1 MNRQLISPSL
11 GRVCHSGHVLDSV
24 PAPLPGATVQLVIF
38 DLMGTLVADD
48 GIVDRAYAAALGE
61 AGLEGGSDAHAS
73 AMETVR
79 ANVGRPTLDVL
90 IAALD
95 DPVTAEEAT
104 WAFDDS
110 VLADAAQLAEIP
122 GASDTLQTLA
132 ADGVL
137 LAVTTSFT
145 PEVRKAVLAHLGWS
159 ERFAMTLSAHGVRRG
174 HPAPDLLLE
183 AILELRIDSVSQVAI
198 VGDNV
203 ADLEAGNR
211 AGAGLVVG
219 VRSGGAGAAQLAGSP
234 HTHLIDSVADLPSVL
249 VAPRT
254 AGQRRAS
261 DR

>member
-1 MNRQLISPSL
+1 M
-11 GRVCHSGHVLDSV
+11 LDSV
-24 PAPLPGATVQLVIF
+24 PLPLPGATVQLVIF

-48 GIVDRAYAAALGE
+48 GVVDRAYDAALRQ
-61 AGLEGGSDAHAS
+61 AGLDSGSDAHAV
-73 AMETVR
+73 AMDTVR

-110 VLADAAQLAEIP
+110 VLADAEQLVEIDK
-122 GASDTLQTLA
+122 ASTTLDELA
-132 ADGVL
+132 SSGIL

-145 PEVRKAVLAHLGWS
+145 PEVRKAVLGHLGWS
-159 ERFAMTLSAHGVRRG
+159 ERFAVTLSAHGSRRG

-219 VRSGGAGAAQLAGSP
+219 VRSGGADAAALATSP
-234 HTHLIDSVADLPSVL
+234 HTHLVDTVADLPSVFG
-249 VAPRT
+249 APRN
-254 AGQRRAS
+254 AGKRRAS